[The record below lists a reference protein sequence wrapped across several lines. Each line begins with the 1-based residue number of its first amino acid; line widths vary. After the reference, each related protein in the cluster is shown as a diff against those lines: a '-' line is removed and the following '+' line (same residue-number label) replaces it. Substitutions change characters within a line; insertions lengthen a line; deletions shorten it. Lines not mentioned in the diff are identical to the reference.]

1 MTDLI
6 RDLPL
11 ERIAIDPD
19 HNYRDEMSTE
29 DLEESMGA
37 IGLLHPI
44 VVVRAEG
51 GDDADG
57 ERFVLNS
64 GERRLRAAVKLGWA
78 SIQARIMEAD
88 AVSLELA
95 SIDENIVRRG
105 LRGASLDRA
114 LARRKELYLLKFPET
129 AQYVAGAHAVA
140 NPDQDRARS
149 FTEDTAD
156 KTGKSPRT
164 IERSVRRAERLS
176 PGTMQ
181 AYEQGRIS
189 QTQADILAGLP
200 HQEQES
206 ILEHVV
212 GKSVEETRSLVTGEL
227 ERASQG
233 GGGGGKAPSAMER
246 LEELYMYGQKVV
258 ATLDA
263 LAKGGALDEELV
275 VSVLNLQDTLNEEFT
290 AFGVRARAALDAQE
304 HDKGKI
310 DSKPQSEASAD
321 SIFPDDP
328 PF

>member
-6 RDLPL
+6 RDIPL
-11 ERIAIDPD
+11 DKIAIDPD
-19 HNYRDEMSTE
+19 HNYREDMSTD

-44 VVVRAEG
+44 VVARAEG
-51 GDDADG
+51 DEADG

-105 LRGASLDRA
+105 LRGAALDRA

-129 AQYVAGAHAVA
+129 AQYVAGAHAAA
-140 NPDQDRARS
+140 NPDQDRTRS

-200 HQEQES
+200 HQEQET

-212 GKSVEETRSLVTGEL
+212 GKSVEETRSLVSGEL
-227 ERASQG
+227 ERAGQDAA
-233 GGGGGKAPSAMER
+233 KATSPMQR

-263 LAKGGALDEELV
+263 LAKSGALDEELV

-290 AFGVRARAALDAQE
+290 SFGTKARAALEAQADA
-304 HDKGKI
+304 GKEEAP
-310 DSKPQSEASAD
+310 DDAKEASTN
-321 SIFPDDP
+321 SIFPEEP